1 MKLTLS
7 TPAKSLNKAY
17 LKQSLKR
24 EQIEL
29 FRTNLARM
37 FEHIRTGTDE
47 HEERLKNIVADFYG
61 LTDDEIA
68 LVEGASAKGG
78 TP

>member
-61 LTDDEIA
+61 LTDEEIA
-68 LVEGASAKGG
+68 LVEGSAKGG